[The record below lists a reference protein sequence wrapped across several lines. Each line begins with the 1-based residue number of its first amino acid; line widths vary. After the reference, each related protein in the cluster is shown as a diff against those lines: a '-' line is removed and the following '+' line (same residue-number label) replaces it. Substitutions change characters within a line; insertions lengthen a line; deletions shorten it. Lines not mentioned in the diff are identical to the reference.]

1 MKFEQVLQAMR
12 EGKGAKRKA
21 WENEVDNP
29 IDYIRL
35 DKRKNSGECDTYFT
49 HNKSTTI
56 RGSFYFEMRVTDLL
70 ADDWEI
76 VGEEQPKLKIDQFG
90 YLFEVNDKLECVT
103 FDNIDISNTQPNKN
117 RVKLH
122 CDMEVSKDVFN
133 GLIELQRRKTKN
145 EI

>member
-1 MKFEQVLQAMR
+1 MTFEKVLQAMK
-12 EGKGAKRKA
+12 EGKKVKRKA
-21 WENEVDNP
+21 WDFNYEGYCTNQ
-29 IDYIRL
+29 
-35 DKRKNSGECDTYFT
+35 
-49 HNKSTTI
+49 
-56 RGSFYFEMRVTDLL
+56 DLL